1 MSNSDKTG
9 NFSQFFRKFKK
20 SQKQEK
26 EIIKNSQLHKA
37 RHSQTSSFSG
47 LCIEEDTDYLG
58 NDIKHSKSY
67 SHNDWHIPNVE
78 NPTHCQT
85 LCQENRQCKFW
96 TFGLTEHKG
105 HCWLKTSASGRKK
118 HPGLISGPKNCRKSS
133 SSQAQAKSEPS
144 LRLGSSLRTVLGKS
158 SY

>member
-9 NFSQFFRKFKK
+9 NISQFFGKFKK
-20 SQKQEK
+20 PQKQEE
-26 EIIKNSQLHKA
+26 EIIRNSQWYKA
-37 RHSQTSSFSG
+37 GHSRTSFFSG
-47 LCIEEDTDYLG
+47 LCLEEDTDFWG
-58 NDIKHSKSY
+58 DGDKTNGK
-67 SHNDWHIPNVE
+67 WEIPNVE
-78 NPTHCQT
+78 NPTACQV
-85 LCQENRQCKFW
+85 LCQKDNKCKFW

-105 HCWLKTSASGRKK
+105 NCWLKTSASGRKK